1 MGAGMKEDR
10 RVVNTDLEAVLGGVM
25 LLILGVVG
33 SSIGVLLYILWLV
46 IWGPQ

>member
-1 MGAGMKEDR
+1 MGVRMKEDR

-25 LLILGVVG
+25 LLILGVLG
-33 SSIGVLLYILWLV
+33 SAIGVTLYLFWLV

>member
-33 SSIGVLLYILWLV
+33 SSIGVLLYILWLA